1 MTYLPARPDLEQLR
15 HQAKDLL
22 REATRGEAEALARVH
37 AVSDL
42 LILASAQLA
51 IAREYGFESWPKLKR
66 EVERREVLNSRDL
79 DRLSSL
85 LAEDPE
91 LAVSRM
97 VNWSDHRLGA
107 SPLNYIAM
115 IGFDHERLGLPPDLP
130 GTGRVAA
137 ALIAAGAPV
146 NGHPGEFETP
156 LMTAASYGDAEVAH
170 VLIEAGADIEA
181 RASAEAGGVPGG
193 TALMHAAV
201 FGMTTVLDLLVK
213 AGAQSHGI
221 ESAAAVGDISGRLTA
236 DTPLQA
242 RIRALTFAAD
252 HQRLAVIDQ
261 LIDAHTPVDAI
272 DEMFGRHA
280 LRLAAQN
287 GRPRSVRRLLE
298 HGADPNLRDKHG
310 RTALDLCQPAC
321 RYLDNPGHDEV
332 DAILRPLDRRA
343 REVNGQRTGLLE
355 SGLVPG
361 LPLAR
366 SQASVAASGAQ
377 R

>member
-22 REATRGEAEALARVH
+22 RDGTNEEPQALARIH
-37 AVSDL
+37 AVSDR

-66 EVERREVLNSRDL
+66 EVERREILNSRDL

-107 SPLNYIAM
+107 NPLNYIAM
-115 IGFDHERLGLPPDLP
+115 IAFDHERLGLPTDLP

-137 ALIAAGAPV
+137 ALIEVGAPID
-146 NGHPGEFETP
+146 GLPGDSETP
-156 LMTAASYGDAEVAH
+156 LMTAASYGDAEVTQ
-170 VLIEAGADIEA
+170 VLIDAGADLEA
-181 RASAEAGGVPGG
+181 RASADAGGVPGG

-201 FGMTTVLDLLVK
+201 FGMTKVLDLLVK
-213 AGAQSHGI
+213 AGAQPHGI
-221 ESAAAVGDISGRLTA
+221 ESAAAVGDITGWLTP

-252 HQRLAVIDQ
+252 HQRLSVIDQ
-261 LIDAHTPVDAI
+261 LIDARTPVDAV
-272 DEMFGRHA
+272 DEIYGRQA
-280 LRLAAQN
+280 LRLAAQD

-298 HGADPNLRDKHG
+298 HGADPNLRDEQGH
-310 RTALDLCQPAC
+310 TALDLCQPAN

-332 DAILRPLDRRA
+332 DLILRPLTA
-343 REVNGQRTGLLE
+343 ET
-355 SGLVPG
+355 
-361 LPLAR
+361 
-366 SQASVAASGAQ
+366 
-377 R
+377 